1 MKEKHLKNHFK
12 KKLTF
17 LSNFF
22 FQFCF
27 QFQFCLIVL
36 KNVMLINCKKK
47 PTKNNSIGSSSELES
62 ESESNKDLIIYVFI
76 ALSFHIHLHPSNST

>member
-62 ESESNKDLIIYVFI
+62 ESNKDLIICVFI
-76 ALSFHIHLHPSNST
+76 ALPFHIHLHPSNST